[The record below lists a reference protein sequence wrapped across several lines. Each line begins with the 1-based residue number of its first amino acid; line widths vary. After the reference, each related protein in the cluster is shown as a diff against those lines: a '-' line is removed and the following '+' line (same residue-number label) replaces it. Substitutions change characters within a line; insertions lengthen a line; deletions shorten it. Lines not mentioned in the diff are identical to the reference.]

1 MDIAAAIR
9 KPAGTKRTAVID
21 IHSHILPCMDDG
33 SRSVEESLQML
44 RALKEQGIVS
54 VAATPHF
61 YGMKDS
67 PQSFLQRRGEAA
79 AALRQAMEP
88 ELPQLLLGAE
98 VYYFDGITGAQD
110 LDLLKLENTGYLLLE
125 MPFFPWTE
133 RMLHDILTLQSRN
146 DTSVILAHVER
157 YFPYQKKSVWAALC
171 AEGVQMQCNAEAFL
185 NWRTKRRALR
195 MLHGGAVRFLGSDCH
210 NMMARPPRMGEAAAV
225 IEKALG
231 ADFLKQLEAE
241 PAAEFAR

>member
-1 MDIAAAIR
+1 
-9 KPAGTKRTAVID
+9 
-21 IHSHILPCMDDG
+21 
-33 SRSVEESLQML
+33 
-44 RALKEQGIVS
+44 
-54 VAATPHF
+54 
-61 YGMKDS
+61 
-67 PQSFLQRRGEAA
+67 
-79 AALRQAMEP
+79 MEP

-210 NMMARPPRMGEAAAV
+210 NMTARPPRMGEAAAV